1 MKAEFYYHYPF
12 FGDVLLVDLD
22 SEAIPTA
29 YQRDGDVVTVFS
41 EGRIVGVNLFRFS
54 EVAKIRSSGRIFLP
68 PDALIDIVNDRC
80 GFSGDQKIDYV
91 RESGFK
97 IGKILQIEPLPDHRF
112 RITVDLGGEEIDVL
126 SECDRFEHDR
136 VVVAGTG
143 TLLADGKRVGR
154 TEKGVLCSSRDL
166 HAEAD
171 DPDRPLTLE
180 EELSPGTDFFTV
192 RSR

>member
-143 TLLADGKRVGR
+143 TLLADGKEVGR
-154 TEKGVLCSSRDL
+154 TEKGV
-166 HAEAD
+166 HAVLRAICT
-171 DPDRPLTLE
+171 RKRTIRIAL
-180 EELSPGTDFFTV
+180 
-192 RSR
+192 